1 MTRYIHMA
9 NIEIVKYVCPKCAFM
24 STEPVPSGLIK
35 IVDMEKGIIET
46 KECPRCGNGKDIE
59 VSFVGLG

>member
-1 MTRYIHMA
+1 MNTA
-9 NIEIVKYVCPKCAFM
+9 
-24 STEPVPSGLIK
+24 PVHSGLIK

-59 VSFVGLG
+59 VSFVGLE